1 MGPGIQNSWLDLAS
15 CTSMLGAASTS
26 LSLSVSLFLL
36 AGVQITQGSLQDLQQ
51 PGRVCSKKGEGTGH

>member
-1 MGPGIQNSWLDLAS
+1 MGLGVQNSWVDLGS

-26 LSLSVSLFLL
+26 LSLSVSLFLP

-51 PGRVCSKKGEGTGH
+51 PGHVCSKKGERTGH